1 LLIRELLLIHFISNS
16 FEQNRCLYFG
26 NDNATEPHPQ
36 GDAEADASPMLRTKP
51 PLHFY
56 STAAEM
62 FRAFTELGRVRPS

>member
-26 NDNATEPHPQ
+26 NDNATEPHLQ

-62 FRAFTELGRVRPS
+62 FRAFTELGRV